1 MGSIPDDHVLFFIEV
16 NSMIFL
22 VLDVEQIPGCVQ
34 LSSQDLCSESQ
45 LSG

>member
-16 NSMIFL
+16 NSMIF
-22 VLDVEQIPGCVQ
+22 LDVEQIPGCVQ

-45 LSG
+45 WSG